1 MKKTL
6 ALMLALLMLVGL
18 CAGCG
23 NGSNGNKNNEV
34 NNGGTTNNNNSNS
47 NGAGETNTN
56 VDPYSGIA
64 YSENTEYRYLY
75 ASEITTMNYLTT
87 SVSQNQKALA
97 NFVDTLVEYDS
108 FGNVIPC
115 LAESWDFQ
123 PETWTDADGQQHEGQ
138 KWTFR
143 LRKDAK
149 WYTCDGE
156 EYAPVTAG
164 DFVYSARLV
173 ADSKFDSDMPD
184 MLIQYV
190 RNGVELYNEVISDFT
205 QLGVEA
211 EDDYTLVYHLKQPC
225 AYFVTLLTYG
235 CYLPING
242 AFYESLAVANP
253 TPVINDDGTEGDPV
267 TNEFGTDR
275 DKILY
280 NGGYICSS
288 WLPQEEFVW
297 VKNENYWDAGN
308 IFITKVSGK
317 YNAQADAI
325 APEMYLR
332 GELEACNVTTAI
344 LDDWLA
350 GDNAKYVHST
360 MPSGFVQY
368 MQMNF
373 APHFNNTADSDNY
386 LIAVNNK
393 NFRLSIVHGLDKLYS
408 VSAYDPDNAADLV
421 WDRLMPDGFCVTDGK
436 DYNEF
441 GAGDSMT
448 LAFDEDL
455 AREYRDKAKTELA
468 AAGCTF
474 PVQIPLYY
482 NPARSNQDQ
491 CCQLIE
497 AQLEST
503 LGNDYIE
510 ITVYSGP
517 ATNYIGEVRRPG
529 LWGLFEAGWGPDYA
543 DPATFFEPFGYG
555 WTYGS
560 LEEIQGDE
568 YKTGHIYTEEDYAK
582 GVITDEDL
590 IGKPQMVFNS
600 LVEAALAETQDMAK
614 RYELFSKAEE
624 YAIQEALI
632 VPYMLLND
640 GYVADNR
647 TVFDRE
653 QSMAGICGYKY
664 KFRHMLEKSYSMEE
678 YEAAKTAWEAA
689 KAK

>member
-235 CYLPING
+235 CYR
-242 AFYESLAVANP
+242 S
-253 TPVINDDGTEGDPV
+253 
-267 TNEFGTDR
+267 
-275 DKILY
+275 
-280 NGGYICSS
+280 
-288 WLPQEEFVW
+288 EE
-297 VKNENYWDAGN
+297 
-308 IFITKVSGK
+308 
-317 YNAQADAI
+317 
-325 APEMYLR
+325 
-332 GELEACNVTTAI
+332 
-344 LDDWLA
+344 
-350 GDNAKYVHST
+350 
-360 MPSGFVQY
+360 
-368 MQMNF
+368 
-373 APHFNNTADSDNY
+373 
-386 LIAVNNK
+386 
-393 NFRLSIVHGLDKLYS
+393 
-408 VSAYDPDNAADLV
+408 
-421 WDRLMPDGFCVTDGK
+421 
-436 DYNEF
+436 
-441 GAGDSMT
+441 
-448 LAFDEDL
+448 
-455 AREYRDKAKTELA
+455 
-468 AAGCTF
+468 
-474 PVQIPLYY
+474 
-482 NPARSNQDQ
+482 
-491 CCQLIE
+491 
-497 AQLEST
+497 
-503 LGNDYIE
+503 
-510 ITVYSGP
+510 
-517 ATNYIGEVRRPG
+517 RR
-529 LWGLFEAGWGPDYA
+529 
-543 DPATFFEPFGYG
+543 
-555 WTYGS
+555 
-560 LEEIQGDE
+560 
-568 YKTGHIYTEEDYAK
+568 
-582 GVITDEDL
+582 
-590 IGKPQMVFNS
+590 
-600 LVEAALAETQDMAK
+600 
-614 RYELFSKAEE
+614 
-624 YAIQEALI
+624 
-632 VPYMLLND
+632 
-640 GYVADNR
+640 
-647 TVFDRE
+647 
-653 QSMAGICGYKY
+653 
-664 KFRHMLEKSYSMEE
+664 
-678 YEAAKTAWEAA
+678 
-689 KAK
+689 